1 MAQIWILF
9 LDQPCNPTNLMM
21 IFVVWNLFNKKKKEE
36 GKTMEKTVLSGKCV
50 PHNCQFKFSYL
61 SPNLSVHLSS
71 FWSLDPSVNSP

>member
-1 MAQIWILF
+1 M
-9 LDQPCNPTNLMM
+9 QPYKPYDDFCSLEP
-21 IFVVWNLFNKKKKEE
+21 FQQKKEEE

-61 SPNLSVHLSS
+61 SPNPSVHLSS